1 MLIKLLKKCE
11 MMTHPEPLPPPHPYS
26 NLPAG
31 WRNVYWL
38 ELKKKL
44 VVSIIVCKHRSL
56 KASSELSSAATH
68 MLYIQFILESRLGER
83 CVYSSRV
90 AQPMAA
96 GPAPGSPERHCAQL
110 SGGPLWCFLRQ
121 SSKRETKASSP
132 ESKLFLLLA
141 EALCHLFSNNF
152 F

>member
-1 MLIKLLKKCE
+1 MWNDDSSWAS
-11 MMTHPEPLPPPHPYS
+11 PNPPPYS
-26 NLPAG
+26 NLPVG

-44 VVSIIVCKHRSL
+44 VVPIIVCKHRSL

-83 CVYSSRV
+83 RVYSSRV
-90 AQPMAA
+90 TQPMAA
-96 GPAPGSPERHCAQL
+96 WSSRGSPERHCAQL

-121 SSKRETKASSP
+121 SIKRETKASSP
-132 ESKLFLLLA
+132 ESELFLLLA
-141 EALCHLFSNNF
+141 VALCHLFSNNF
-152 F
+152 LKLINYLC

>member
-1 MLIKLLKKCE
+1 MWSDDSSWAS
-11 MMTHPEPLPPPHPYS
+11 PNPPPYS

-31 WRNVYWL
+31 WTNVYWL

-83 CVYSSRV
+83 RVYSSRGT
-90 AQPMAA
+90 QPMAA
-96 GPAPGSPERHCAQL
+96 WSARGSPERPCAQL

-121 SSKRETKASSP
+121 SIKRETKASSP

-141 EALCHLFSNNF
+141 VALCHLLGNNF
-152 F
+152 LKLINYLC

>member
-1 MLIKLLKKCE
+1 MWNDDSSWAS
-11 MMTHPEPLPPPHPYS
+11 PNPPPYS
-26 NLPAG
+26 NLPVG

-83 CVYSSRV
+83 HVYSSRV
-90 AQPMAA
+90 TQPMAA
-96 GPAPGSPERHCAQL
+96 WSSRGSPERHCAQL

-121 SSKRETKASSP
+121 SIKRETKASSP
-132 ESKLFLLLA
+132 ESELFLLLA
-141 EALCHLFSNNF
+141 VALCHLFSNNF
-152 F
+152 LKLINYLC